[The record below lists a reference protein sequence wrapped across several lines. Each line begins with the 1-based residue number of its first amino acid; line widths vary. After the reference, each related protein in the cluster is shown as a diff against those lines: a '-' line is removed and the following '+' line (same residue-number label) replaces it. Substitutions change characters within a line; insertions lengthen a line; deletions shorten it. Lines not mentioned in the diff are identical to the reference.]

1 MLQKKTFEVHR
12 FLICIM
18 ALTYYDP
25 LSDLYFG
32 LPSLRNQWGFS
43 PSWAHWEESLV
54 PRALTVPVQEVVS
67 DKDKF
72 QVWLLDL
79 IVKLNI

>member
-1 MLQKKTFEVHR
+1 
-12 FLICIM
+12 M

-72 QVWLLDL
+72 QVWLSDL